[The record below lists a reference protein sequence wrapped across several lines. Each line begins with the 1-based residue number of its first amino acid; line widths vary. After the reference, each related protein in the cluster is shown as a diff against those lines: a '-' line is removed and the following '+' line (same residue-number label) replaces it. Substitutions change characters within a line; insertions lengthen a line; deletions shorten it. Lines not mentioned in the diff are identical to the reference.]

1 MNSVLVFS
9 YFRRLNNIPVFSH
22 FLAVRSSKTGG
33 NATKAEEDLAKARK
47 LIKSMRSL
55 EKSAS
60 KSSQST
66 TEDNKQR
73 LHQVAQEVPAYER
86 FHALAQPSPTAVS
99 PATLPLPYKYKSLAE
114 MFRCTDTVLNLLGQ
128 RKEKCTFSKLRDA
141 VQQMSRK

>member
-1 MNSVLVFS
+1 M
-9 YFRRLNNIPVFSH
+9 
-22 FLAVRSSKTGG
+22 RSSKTGG
-33 NATKAEEDLAKARK
+33 NASKAEEDLAKARK

-60 KSSQST
+60 KNSQST
-66 TEDNKQR
+66 TEDNIQR
-73 LHQVAQEVPAYER
+73 LHQVAKEVPAYER
-86 FHALAQPSPTAVS
+86 FHALAQPSPTVVS

-128 RKEKCTFSKLRDA
+128 RKEKCMFSKLRDA

>member
-1 MNSVLVFS
+1 M
-9 YFRRLNNIPVFSH
+9 
-22 FLAVRSSKTGG
+22 RSFKTGG
-33 NATKAEEDLAKARK
+33 NASKAEEDLAKARK

-60 KSSQST
+60 KNSPST

-128 RKEKCTFSKLRDA
+128 RKEKCIFSKLRDA